1 MMFDRVSSLLLVAI
15 ATLAALLI
23 AVAGLRMALSAGN
36 TDEASKGKTML
47 KFNIMALA
55 VALLSLAIVKLLTWI
70 ISAT

>member
-1 MMFDRVSSLLLVAI
+1 MFFEHVSNLLLVGI

-23 AVAGLRMALSAGN
+23 TVAGLRMAVSAGN

-47 KFNIMALA
+47 RFNIMALA
-55 VALLSLAIVKLLTWI
+55 VALLSYAIVNLLSWI

>member
-1 MMFDRVSSLLLVAI
+1 MFFEHVSNLLLVGI

-23 AVAGLRMALSAGN
+23 TVAGLRMAVSAGN

-47 KFNIMALA
+47 RFNIMALA
-55 VALLSLAIVKLLTWI
+55 IALLSYAIVNLLSWI